1 MCIHLFR
8 HTFTL
13 QTLIKELFVYLSTL
27 VFLTIP
33 QFFLID
39 NRSIKKIPSYNLDI
53 NYFSFLF
60 LPFAKRKK
68 VRVTTTTTS
77 FSRGKFTRLRNL
89 SIIRIKR
96 NIAKQFRIINET
108 LFEEKR
114 LLVSRDFSVNF
125 FFLFSFFCEI
135 ILSPSL
141 VLI

>member
-1 MCIHLFR
+1 MYIHLFR
-8 HTFTL
+8 HTL
-13 QTLIKELFVYLSTL
+13 LKSYLFIYLSTL

-39 NRSIKKIPSYNLDI
+39 NRSIKKISPYNLDI
-53 NYFSFLF
+53 NYFSFFF